1 MERQETEERPSERIF
16 RRPLVWKGCLP
27 MYHHFDDWRNLFFTG
42 SGALLEES
50 AAGADGVL
58 GVFVVDG
65 IELVQ
70 GSIALFGWRT
80 RRGQAGN
87 GLAGM
92 SGIACQQLAGIV

>member
-1 MERQETEERPSERIF
+1 M
-16 RRPLVWKGCLP
+16 
-27 MYHHFDDWRNLFFTG
+27 
-42 SGALLEES
+42 LEES

-70 GSIALFGWRT
+70 GSVALFGRRT

>member
-1 MERQETEERPSERIF
+1 MKMGAKPIFYKRPSEQQTAFIGGR
-16 RRPLVWKGCLP
+16 LP
-27 MYHHFDDWRNLFFTG
+27 MYHHFNDWRNLFFTG

-70 GSIALFGWRT
+70 RSVALFGRRT

-87 GLAGM
+87 GFAGM

>member
-1 MERQETEERPSERIF
+1 
-16 RRPLVWKGCLP
+16 
-27 MYHHFDDWRNLFFTG
+27 MYHYFDDWRNLFFTG

-70 GSIALFGWRT
+70 GSIALFGRRT

-87 GLAGM
+87 GFTGM